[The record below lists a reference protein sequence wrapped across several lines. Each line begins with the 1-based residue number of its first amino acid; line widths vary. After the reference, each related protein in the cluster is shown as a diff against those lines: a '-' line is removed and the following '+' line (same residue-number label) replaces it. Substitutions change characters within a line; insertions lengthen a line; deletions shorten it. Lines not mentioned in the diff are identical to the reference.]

1 MTSTIVAIQTG
12 LRQLGIVDDKRGLY
26 ARVTGKDT
34 LTAMSPVEKDAVLA
48 ELRRLG
54 FKPAPKGRNGKRKL
68 SGRYAGKLQAL
79 WIAAYNLGLVRDR
92 DDAALEAFVRRQT
105 GLSAERFLRFPDD
118 ARKVIEALKD
128 WMSREAGVEWTRA
141 PLDWL
146 SVDGARIS
154 WAQWKI
160 LHPGASLVVR
170 QGFDQVALAAAGR
183 TDWLGAMTPQD
194 WIRVMNELGKR
205 IRAARKAVA
214 A

>member
-1 MTSTIVAIQTG
+1 MTSTIAAIQTG
-12 LRQLGIVDDKRGLY
+12 IRQLGIVDDKRSLY
-26 ARVTGKDT
+26 VRITGKDT
-34 LTAMSPVEKDAVLA
+34 LTAMTVADKDAVLA

-54 FKPAPKGRNGKRKL
+54 FKPSSKRSTGRRKL

-92 DDAALEAFVRRQT
+92 DDSALEAFVRRQT
-105 GLSAERFLRFPDD
+105 GLSSERFLRFPDD
-118 ARKVIEALKD
+118 ARAVIEALKD
-128 WMSREAGVEWTRA
+128 WISREAGVEWNRA